1 MINSLQIGTR
11 IRNLRLVQKRTLQD
25 IANACELSRSMVS
38 KIETN
43 AVVPSVATLVKIAKS
58 LGTNVSVLLEE
69 NDTKSSV
76 LVSLEKA
83 NDSITKT
90 DRGYSIFP
98 FASEF
103 KDKKMQ
109 PFLFVGEKG
118 EVKEHH
124 LTHEGEEFIH
134 VLEGEM
140 KLQVGNLEYAMKQGD
155 SVYFNSLEQHGIMP
169 VSDIVKYINIFV

>member
-11 IRNLRLVQKRTLQD
+11 IRNLRLVQNRTLQD
-25 IANACELSRSMVS
+25 IANACDLSKSMVS

-58 LGTNVSVLLEE
+58 LGTNVSVLMEE
-69 NDTKSSV
+69 STTQSSV
-76 LVSLEKA
+76 MISAEKA
-83 NDSITKT
+83 NNNITQT
-90 DRGYSIFP
+90 DRGYHIFP
-98 FASEF
+98 FAAEF
-103 KDKKMQ
+103 KNKKMQ
-109 PFLFVGEKG
+109 PFLFVANKG
-118 EVKEHH
+118 EVTEHH

-140 KLQVGNLEYAMKQGD
+140 KLQVGTLEYLLKQGD

-169 VSDIVKYINIFV
+169 VSDSVKYINIFV

>member
-1 MINSLQIGTR
+1 MMNSLQIGTR

-25 IANACELSRSMVS
+25 IANACDLSKSMVS

-58 LGTNVSVLLEE
+58 LGTHVSVLMEE
-69 NDTKSSV
+69 NDTRSSV
-76 LVSLEKA
+76 MISSEKA
-83 NDSITKT
+83 IENMTQT
-90 DRGYSIFP
+90 DRGYHIFP
-98 FASEF
+98 FASEY

-109 PFLFVGEKG
+109 PFLFIGKKG

-124 LTHEGEEFIH
+124 LTHDGEEFIY

-140 KLQVGNLEYAMKQGD
+140 KLQVGNLEYTLKKGD
-155 SVYFNSLEQHGIMP
+155 SVYFNALEQHGILP
-169 VSDIVKYINIFV
+169 VSDTVQYINIFV

>member
-25 IANACELSRSMVS
+25 IANACDLSKSMVS

-58 LGTNVSVLLEE
+58 LGINVSVLMEE
-69 NDTKSSV
+69 NDTQSSV
-76 LVSLEKA
+76 MISYEKA
-83 NDSITKT
+83 NNNITQT
-90 DRGYSIFP
+90 DRGYHIFP

-109 PFLFVGEKG
+109 PFLFIGKKG

-140 KLQVGNLEYAMKQGD
+140 KLQVGNLEYSMKQGD
-155 SVYFNSLEQHGIMP
+155 SVYFNALEQHGIMP
-169 VSDIVKYINIFV
+169 VTDTVKYINIFV